1 MHLSTLMLSIEIAA
15 TIAFAMSGLIE
26 ATRKRMDIVGVFSI
40 TFVSAFA
47 GGTVRDVLLDRRPFF
62 WVQNQEYIWL
72 VVALTLAA
80 PLLLKSRRH
89 QLTDKVLE
97 VADALGLGLFTI
109 SGASV
114 AILAGMPPIVAVM
127 LGSIT
132 AVFGGVTRDLLCN
145 QIPKVYYDHRPY
157 TLCTVV
163 GCVIFLVLND
173 LRFSPQ
179 ISTTVG
185 ILSIT
190 GLRLL
195 AVMNNWKIPAWPPGN
210 ENEITEDKSG
220 H

>member
-1 MHLSTLMLSIEIAA
+1 MHLSTLMLTIEVAA

-72 VVALTLAA
+72 VVALTIAA
-80 PLLLKSRRH
+80 PLLLKSREH
-89 QLTDKVLE
+89 KLTDNILE
-97 VADALGLGLFTI
+97 VADAFGLGLFTI

-127 LGSIT
+127 LGAVT

-145 QIPKVYYDHRPY
+145 EIPKVYYDHRPY

-163 GCVIFLVLND
+163 GCVIFLILNH
-173 LRFSPQ
+173 LRVSPE
-179 ISTTVG
+179 ISTGVG

-195 AVMNNWKIPAWPPGN
+195 SVWNDWKIPAWPPGN
-210 ENEITEDKSG
+210 DEETTEKESR